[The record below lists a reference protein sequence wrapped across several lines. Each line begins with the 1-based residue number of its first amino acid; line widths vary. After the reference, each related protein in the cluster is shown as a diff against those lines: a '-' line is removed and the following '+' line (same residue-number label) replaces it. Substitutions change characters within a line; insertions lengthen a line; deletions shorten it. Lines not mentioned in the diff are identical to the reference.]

1 MEDKETQRGKGRW
14 RIKRHRE
21 RKRDGG
27 YRDIERE
34 REMENEE
41 TQREKGRLQDKRA

>member
-21 RKRDGG
+21 RKGDR
-27 YRDIERE
+27 RIK
-34 REMENEE
+34 
-41 TQREKGRLQDKRA
+41 T